1 MKKNN
6 IPALIKVIISSAF
19 YSNNCDPIN
28 DPYLD
33 YLGLGK
39 IVYSKIMREGVKD
52 IIDLISENASL
63 KQSKEYL
70 QDSLDTYREISEE
83 IIDENDFEL
92 LTDEEK
98 VKIKTYIDNIL
109 EKDNEKENK

>member
-1 MKKNN
+1 MRKNN
-6 IPALIKVIISSAF
+6 ISALIEIIISSAF
-19 YSNNCDPIN
+19 YSDNCDPIH

-39 IVYSKIMREGVKD
+39 IVYSKIMRNGTKD

-70 QDSLDTYREISEE
+70 QDSLDTYREISEK

-92 LTDEEK
+92 LSDKEK
-98 VKIKTYIDNIL
+98 IKIKTYIDNIL
-109 EKDNEKENK
+109 EKDDEKENK